1 MFCIW
6 SQCNQLLLDLLF
18 LGKPGFHLLKVCFIN
33 YIQMFGLGREYYAV
47 LEELR
52 KARVQVACLHE
63 FAMVAENRDEAFSAL
78 NFTCVWRSKN

>member
-1 MFCIW
+1 
-6 SQCNQLLLDLLF
+6 
-18 LGKPGFHLLKVCFIN
+18 
-33 YIQMFGLGREYYAV
+33 MFGLGREYYAV